1 MTLFVVSLL
10 LVLQPPQNVEQPV
23 KAPDPKQ
30 AIRKILGEASEL
42 YKKHIREVKAAKSSA
57 EATDRIQIAQ
67 EAFREW
73 CLTLEDVP
81 MEMMCRVK
89 DIVKSDEAEIY
100 YAVLRPPKELE
111 QFATINKT
119 PTSAMPTYKMTLTD
133 EQYSKLKVNSSVI
146 VTGKINPSYKFVVVS
161 QYVNSRYEYITVP
174 YPHQEYF
181 GGSDTPVLFT
191 CRFGG
196 VVFSGSESLQDSTS
210 LKGENFVTFMVDD
223 AKLQLP
229 NEKRAGDK

>member
-1 MTLFVVSLL
+1 MKPFIVSLIL
-10 LVLQPPQNVEQPV
+10 FLQPPNNVEQPV

-57 EATDRIQIAQ
+57 EATDRIQMAQ

-81 MEMMCRVK
+81 MEMLCRVK
-89 DIVKSDEAEIY
+89 DIVKSEEADIY
-100 YAVLRPPKELE
+100 YAVLRTPKELE
-111 QFATINKT
+111 QFATLNKT
-119 PTSAMPTYKMTLTD
+119 PTTAMPTYKMTLTD

-146 VTGKINPSYKFVVVS
+146 VTGKINPSYKFIVTWS
-161 QYVNSRYEYITVP
+161 NSNAEYVTIP
-174 YPHQEYF
+174 YPQEEYF
-181 GGSDTPVLFT
+181 GGIDTPVLFT

-196 VVFSGSESLQDSTS
+196 VVFSGSKSLQDSRS
-210 LKGENFVTFMVDD
+210 LKGENFVTFIVDD